1 MLTLGWVREI
11 LEVEREAV
19 LGRDKNNL
27 ENTPLKK
34 KGGVGNRASKK
45 KSGKKKKKKSGKQS
59 NREFEAEEDW

>member
-1 MLTLGWVREI
+1 MNPIEKNHGGMLTLGWVREV

-27 ENTPLKK
+27 ENTPFKK
-34 KGGVGNRASKK
+34 RWGDRASKK
-45 KSGKKKKKKSGKQS
+45 ESGKES